1 MINNFFSSSKKYL
14 VIIAAFGLSFLISNY
29 ASKNIF
35 IVNSPKINPFYLANL
50 SQQIKT
56 GVNNIYLAI
65 SFKKTKDEKSNYANV
80 SPYNIPEEYFKSVSK
95 GVSAY
100 EKKEGEIIFKID
112 SREISVKQREI
123 EVNGRKVKV
132 IDLTGE

>member
-1 MINNFFSSSKKYL
+1 M
-14 VIIAAFGLSFLISNY
+14 AAFGLSFLISNY
-29 ASKNIF
+29 ASKNVF
-35 IVNSPKINPFYLANL
+35 IANSPKINPFYLANL
-50 SQQIKT
+50 SQQIRT
-56 GVNNIYLAI
+56 SVNDIYMAVK
-65 SFKKTKDEKSNYANV
+65 FKKTNDKESNYANV

-112 SREISVKQREI
+112 SREVNITPREI
-123 EVNGRKVKV
+123 EVNGRKVNV